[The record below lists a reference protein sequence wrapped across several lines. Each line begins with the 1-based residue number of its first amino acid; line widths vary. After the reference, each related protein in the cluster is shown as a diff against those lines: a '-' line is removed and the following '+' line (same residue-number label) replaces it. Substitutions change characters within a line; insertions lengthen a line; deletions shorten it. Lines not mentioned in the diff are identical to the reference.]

1 MPPLRILAVN
11 WRDIGDPLGGGAEIH
26 LHEILRRVV
35 AAGHAVDLVV
45 AAWPGAA
52 AEATV
57 DGVRII
63 RRGDWR
69 IANWVLPGVVRR
81 LLRERR
87 YDLLVEDINK
97 IPFYTP
103 LYARGVPVVA
113 VVPHLFG
120 GTVFREANPVA
131 AAYVWAAERA
141 IPAVYRGVDFEVI
154 SPSTRDDLVARGLD
168 PARVTTIFCGLDH
181 ARLRLDA
188 PPPRDPAP
196 LLVSWSRLRRY
207 KSVDVALRAFALVAR
222 ELPEARLLVI
232 GRGPDEPRLRRLA
245 AGLGLADRVGFPG
258 HLPQS
263 ELVRTLHRARVFL
276 NPSPKEGWGLTVV
289 EANACGLPVVASAR
303 PGLRDSVRDGET
315 GLLVPYGDA
324 AAFAAATLRLLREPE
339 LWTRQS
345 AAARAWAATFSWDRC
360 ARESLELFA
369 RARERGAAG
378 RGGRSSAGGGA

>member
-1 MPPLRILAVN
+1 VPPLRILAVN

-26 LHEILRRVV
+26 LHEILRRAVD
-35 AAGHAVDLVV
+35 AGHAVDLVV
-45 AAWPGAA
+45 SAWPGAA
-52 AEATV
+52 PTETI
-57 DGVRII
+57 DGVQVI

-69 IANWVLPGVVRR
+69 VANWVLPSVVRR

-103 LYARGVPVVA
+103 LYAGGVPVVA

-120 GTVFREANPVA
+120 GTVFREANPAV

-141 IPAVYRGVDFEVI
+141 IPAVYRGVDCEVI

-168 PARVTTIFCGLDH
+168 PARVTTILCGLDH

-188 PPPRDPAP
+188 PPPRDDAP
-196 LLVSWSRLRRY
+196 LLVTWSRLRRY

-222 ELPEARLLVI
+222 ELPGARLLVI
-232 GRGPDEPRLRRLA
+232 GRGPDEPRLRRIA
-245 AGLGLADRVGFPG
+245 AGLGLGGRVGFPG
-258 HLPQS
+258 HLSQAD
-263 ELVRTLHRARVFL
+263 LVRTLHRARVCL

-315 GLLVPYGDA
+315 GLLAPYGDA
-324 AAFAAATLRLLREPE
+324 AAFAAAALRLLREPG
-339 LWTRQS
+339 LWERQS
-345 AAARAWAATFSWDRC
+345 AAARAWAATFDWDRC

-369 RARERGAAG
+369 RARERQLATRGAPAG
-378 RGGRSSAGGGA
+378 RGGRA